1 MTVDLP
7 RPLVRY
13 RDEIA
18 QEMRAVLGERDLAI
32 YSMMRYHL
40 GWPENG
46 RSTPDVTGKFFR
58 ASLCLAACTA
68 MGGDFHPALPVAAGV
83 ELLHNFSLIHDD
95 IEDASH
101 LRRHR
106 DSVWRVWGEAQAINA
121 GDGMFA
127 LARLAVHRA
136 ADRGVSPENVLKVMA
151 LLDHASLEL
160 AEGQFEDLAFEERAA
175 VSLDDY
181 HVMAGRKTGAVM
193 GAAAAAGALAAD
205 APAEAVQSFEAF
217 GRKLGVAFQVKDDAL
232 GLWGDPTRSGKG
244 LDEDIKSR
252 KKSFPLVYG
261 LAQDDGAATDLL
273 RSLIAQDVI
282 DDTDAREIVS
292 LLEGL
297 GARAAADAQAAAL
310 VRAAL
315 DELKPLHLAGA
326 ALEDLGALA
335 AFAQER
341 EA

>member
-1 MTVDLP
+1 MTAELP
-7 RPLVRY
+7 RPMVRY
-13 RDEIA
+13 RDDIA
-18 QEMRAVLGERDLAI
+18 HEMRAVLGERDLAI

-46 RSTPDVTGKFFR
+46 RNAPEVIGKFFR

-68 MGGDFHPALPVAAGV
+68 MGGDYHAALPVAAGI

-95 IEDASH
+95 IEDESH
-101 LRRHR
+101 SRRNR

-136 ADRGVSPENVLKVMA
+136 ADRGVSADNVLKVMA
-151 LLDHASLEL
+151 RIDQASLEL
-160 AEGQFEDLAFEERAA
+160 AEGQFEDLAFEERAD
-175 VSLDDY
+175 VSLTEY
-181 HVMAGRKTGAVM
+181 MAMAARKTGAVM

-205 APAEAVQSFEAF
+205 APDEAVQSFEAF

-232 GLWGDPTRSGKG
+232 GLWGDSTRTGKG
-244 LDEDIKSR
+244 IEEDIRSR
-252 KKSFPLVYG
+252 KKSFPVVYG
-261 LAQDDGAATDLL
+261 LAQPDGAAPGLL
-273 RSLIAQDVI
+273 RSLIAQDTI
-282 DDTDAREIVS
+282 DDTDGREIVS

-297 GARAAADAQAAAL
+297 GAHRAADIEAAAL
-310 VRAAL
+310 VKGAL

-335 AFAQER
+335 AFVQER